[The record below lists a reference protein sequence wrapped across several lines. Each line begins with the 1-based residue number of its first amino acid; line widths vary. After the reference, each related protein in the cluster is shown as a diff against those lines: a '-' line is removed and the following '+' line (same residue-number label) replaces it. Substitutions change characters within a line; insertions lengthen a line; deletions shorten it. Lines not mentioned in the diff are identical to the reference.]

1 MNFRSFLGFLLAI
14 LLLSA
19 PVMAGQKTFLSS
31 SIFYPAGK
39 RCTEL
44 NLACGGK
51 N

>member
-1 MNFRSFLGFLLAI
+1 LLAI

-31 SIFYPAGK
+31 SYYAAGRK
-39 RCTEL
+39 CTEL

-51 N
+51 Y